1 MKLME
6 RILLEAT
13 LRHLEDREVIG
24 DSQHSFPK
32 GKSCLSNVV
41 AFCDGVT
48 ASGDKGRA
56 LGVTYL
62 GFCKAFDTIPTTSFT
77 PIWRDMVFMDGLFSG

>member
-1 MKLME
+1 MEDPGNYPPVSITSVPGKLME
-6 RILLEAT
+6 WIVLEAT
-13 LRHLEDREVIG
+13 LRHLEDREVTG
-24 DSQHSFPK
+24 DRQHGFPK

-56 LGVTYL
+56 SGVSF
-62 GFCKAFDTIPTTSFT
+62 GGPCKALTQSPS
-77 PIWRDMVFMDGLFSG
+77 V